1 MAAETRPVESEIRA
15 LEQAGVI
22 ALCVEWRRLFGSD
35 PPRLSRDLLV
45 RALAYRVQERAM
57 GGLSRAS
64 LKRLGELAEN
74 AEGRGAPPEQAA
86 RCGPARSWCENGTA
100 AR

>member
-1 MAAETRPVESEIRA
+1 MNSESSSHHITIESEIRA

-22 ALCVEWRRLFGSD
+22 ALRAEWRRLFGGE

-45 RALAYRVQERAM
+45 RALAYRVQERAL

-64 LKRLGELAEN
+64 LKRLRDLAESRDGIDPPPN
-74 AEGRGAPPEQAA
+74 PAPSLQPGAKLMRE
-86 RCGPARSWCENGTA
+86 W
-100 AR
+100 

>member
-1 MAAETRPVESEIRA
+1 MRPVESEIRV
-15 LEQAGVI
+15 LEQAGVF
-22 ALCVEWRRLFGSD
+22 ALSAEWRRLFGGE

-64 LKRLGELAEN
+64 PQTHPSR
-74 AEGRGAPPEQAA
+74 RGAQGDANADIVKVADNYLRRPYVDAGSAGLFPP
-86 RCGPARSWCENGTA
+86 
-100 AR
+100 